1 MANALYDKA
10 REGFLKGDID
20 WLNDTIK
27 VILVDTDDYTVD
39 LASHDF
45 LDDVPAAARV
55 ATATLASKTATDGVA
70 DATDVTFSSVTG
82 DECEALILYKDTGT
96 ESTSPLIAYLDSG
109 LSLPVTPDGSDI
121 VVEWSN
127 VYSRIFKL

>member
-27 VILVDTDDYTVD
+27 VVLVDTADYAVD
-39 LASHDF
+39 LTSHVN
-45 LDDVPAAARV
+45 LDDVPLAARV
-55 ATATLASKTATDGVA
+55 AMATLANKSAANGAA
-70 DATDVTFSSVTG
+70 DADDVTFSSVTG
-82 DECEALILYKDTGT
+82 DDCGALVIYKDTGT
-96 ESTSPLIAYLDSG
+96 ESTSPLIAYLDDG
-109 LSLPVTPDGSDI
+109 FSLPVTPNGQDI
-121 VVEWSN
+121 VVQWSD